1 MKIAASD
8 ALNKKMSIVKK
19 VEISQSKNIEK
30 ATMDAVLKEVAL
42 EVWKWKRNKMTE
54 RQTTYGVMNA
64 IIKKTSAC

>member
-42 EVWKWKRNKMTE
+42 EVWK
-54 RQTTYGVMNA
+54 
-64 IIKKTSAC
+64 